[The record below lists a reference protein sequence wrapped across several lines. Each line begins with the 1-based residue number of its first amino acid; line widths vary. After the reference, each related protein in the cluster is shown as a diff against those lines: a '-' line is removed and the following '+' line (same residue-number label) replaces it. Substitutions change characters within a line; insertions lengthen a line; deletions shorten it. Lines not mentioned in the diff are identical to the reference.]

1 MAKALTN
8 VTIYDFVRFIEKGYV
23 VFDEEIQKVG
33 KMEDFFDKGYEIEDK
48 SGSIIIPGLVCGH
61 THIYSAFAR
70 GWPNETAIENFTD
83 ILEQQWWRL
92 DAALEEEAIHLSGIV
107 SASDHVKNGITTII
121 DHHASGEIEGSLKRL
136 KKAVCDDIGLRGMFC
151 FETSDRFDVEKAI
164 RENKDFLAE
173 EKNGSFAAHF
183 GLHASLSLS
192 EKTLKKAKAALG
204 DAPIHI
210 HAAESALDQEDCE
223 EKYGERV
230 LERLERHGLLNEG
243 SILVH
248 ALHINEKEAD
258 IIKRNNCLV
267 ALNPSSNMNNAVGI
281 PDYKLFKRKGIPVI
295 IGNDGL
301 SMSITNELQ
310 TLMYA
315 THVKHEDFNAFG
327 LDDVWAIIKTAYD
340 YASRRLGVKLGR
352 IEEGHKADLLVIPYT
367 PPTPMDEEN
376 ALGHLFFGLFS
387 SFRPQDV
394 YVGGKGIVKDHEIH
408 TEAKKLYARAK
419 RSAQKIWENT
429 KERGG

>member
-8 VTIYDFVRFIEKGYV
+8 VTIYDFVHYIEKGYV
-23 VFDEEIQKVG
+23 VFDEGIQEVG
-33 KMEDFFDKGYEIEDK
+33 RMEDFFDKGYEIEDK
-48 SGSIIIPGLVCGH
+48 SGFLVIPGLVCGH

-70 GWPNETAIENFTD
+70 GWPNETEIANFTD

-92 DAALEEEAIHLSGIV
+92 DAALEKEAIHLSGV
-107 SASDHVKNGITTII
+107 VNAVDHVKNGVTTII
-121 DHHASGEIEGSLKRL
+121 DHHASGEIEGSLQRL
-136 KKAVCDDIGLRGMFC
+136 KQAVCDDVGLRGMFC

-164 RENKDFLAE
+164 RENEDFLAE
-173 EKNGSFAAHF
+173 EKNGFFAAHF

-192 EKTLKKAKAALG
+192 ETTLKKVKRVLG
-204 DAPIHI
+204 ENPIHI
-210 HAAESALDQEDCE
+210 HVAESALDQKDCE

-230 LERLERHGLLNEG
+230 LERLDRHGLLNEG

-258 IIKRNNCLV
+258 IIKKNGCVV

-281 PDYKLFKRKGIPVI
+281 PDYNLFKQKGIPVI

-315 THVKHEDFNAFG
+315 THVKKEDFNAFG
-327 LDDVWAIIKTAYD
+327 LDDVESILRTGYD
-340 YASRRLGVKLGR
+340 YASEQLGVKLGR
-352 IEEGHKADLLVIPYT
+352 IEAGHKADLLVIPYT
-367 PPTPMDEEN
+367 PPTPMDDTN

-387 SFRPQDV
+387 AFRPQDV
-394 YVGGKGIVKDHEIH
+394 YVGGRAIVKDHEVH

-419 RSAQKIWENT
+419 RSAQKIWEKT
-429 KERGG
+429 KGRGE